1 MKKRLSILT
10 ASAFVLGLAACG
22 TDDNAGDNDKQKVQT
37 NQVKINNTDN
47 GSKRLSLSDRAERQV
62 EQMNEVDDA
71 NVIISNNNA
80 YVAVKL
86 RDGGNGNNENNGNG
100 NRDGGNN
107 EANGNGGAN
116 NGEAFGGGAGT
127 GGTGGTG
134 TGGAGTGGSGTGD
147 KAGTAG
153 NGIPGDNDGR
163 VNQNNGKGSDG
174 LIDGNGDAG
183 NGNNKD
189 NAKINKNGDD
199 KNGEHY
205 SKVSTKFE
213 QRIADQ
219 VRQADDRIHRVYV
232 SFDKN
237 FYNTMGNYANDIRDN
252 NNREGLFEDFNNTID
267 DVFRRDSK

>member
-1 MKKRLSILT
+1 MKKSLRILT

-107 EANGNGGAN
+107 EANGNGGA
-116 NGEAFGGGAGT
+116 GT

-134 TGGAGTGGSGTGD
+134 TGGAGTGGSGTGER
-147 KAGTAG
+147 AGTTG

-183 NGNNKD
+183 NDNNNKD
-189 NAKINKNGDD
+189 NAKINNGGKNDD
-199 KNGEHY
+199 GKNGEHY

-232 SFDKN
+232 SFDEN

-252 NNREGLFEDFNNTID
+252 NNREGLFEDFNNTIN
-267 DVFRRDSK
+267 DVFRRDRK